1 MTTCGCKL
9 PQREFLPAATAAA
22 TPASMKHTFLLAL
35 LSAAACAAS
44 ALGQTSSAPAPV
56 ASASASPSD
65 GTITAE
71 ERERAI
77 DYLKET
83 EKNFLAS
90 IDAVSD
96 AQWKFKA
103 APDRWSIAET
113 AEHIATSESFIWARI
128 EEMMKAPANPE
139 RRAETQGKDQVIF
152 DKIPDRSR
160 KAKAPEP
167 LKPTGK
173 FATREELVKQFR
185 EVRAKEIALL
195 ENAKA
200 DLRNHIAD
208 NPALDAMDAY
218 QWVIFNGAHSK
229 RHTAQ
234 IEEVKTAPDY
244 PKS

>member
-1 MTTCGCKL
+1 MKNT
-9 PQREFLPAATAAA
+9 FLALLAATACAG
-22 TPASMKHTFLLAL
+22 SLLAQ
-35 LSAAACAAS
+35 SSPAPAAS
-44 ALGQTSSAPAPV
+44 GSLTK
-56 ASASASPSD
+56 
-65 GTITAE
+65 E

-77 DYLKET
+77 SYLKET
-83 EKNFLAS
+83 QKNFVAA
-90 IDAVSD
+90 IEKVSD

-113 AEHIATSESFIWARI
+113 AEHIAVAEDFIWGRVNEI
-128 EEMMKAPANPE
+128 MKAPANPE
-139 RRAETQGKDQVIF
+139 KRAETQGKDNIIF
-152 DKIPDRSR
+152 EKIPDRSR
-160 KAKAPEP
+160 KAQAPEA

-173 FATREELVKQFR
+173 FANREELVKHFT
-185 EVRAKEIALL
+185 EVRAKEIAFL
-195 ENAKA
+195 EQTKE

-234 IEEVKTAPDY
+234 IEEVKTDANY

>member
-1 MTTCGCKL
+1 VSAVT
-9 PQREFLPAATAAA
+9 QEEFLRAGSGAGTA
-22 TPASMKHTFLLAL
+22 ASMKNTFFVFLA
-35 LSAAACAAS
+35 ATACAAS
-44 ALGQTSSAPAPV
+44 ALAQTSPAPST
-56 ASASASPSD
+56 SASLTKD
-65 GTITAE
+65 

-77 DYLKET
+77 SYLKET
-83 EKNFLAS
+83 EKAFLTA
-90 IDAVSD
+90 IDGVSD

-113 AEHIATSESFIWARI
+113 AEHIATSEDFIWARVNDI
-128 EEMMKAPANPE
+128 MKAPANPE
-139 RRAETQGKDQVIF
+139 RRAETKDKDKIIL

-160 KAKAPEP
+160 KAQAPEP

-173 FATREELVKQFR
+173 FATREELVKHFK
-185 EVRAKEIALL
+185 EVRAKEIAFL
-195 ENAKA
+195 ETTKE
-200 DLRNHIAD
+200 DLRSHIAD

-234 IEEVKTAPDY
+234 IQEVKTDANY